1 MTSRFAYAA
10 AIAAF
15 IVGVRWGTGA
25 AGGSDSSCYM
35 NEARLFSRFTTHIE
49 QPLAASAPWP
59 RAAWTFTPAGHLP
72 SPSRADAIVP
82 MCPPGLPILMAVAR
96 WIHADLL
103 VVPLLGALAVWLTFV
118 LGRRIDSPL
127 TGAASAVLLACSP
140 IFLYQIVQPMTD
152 VPAAAWWVL
161 VAVLAI
167 DTQGRSRQSTQ
178 NPQNPQSKQIS
189 VSSARSA
196 FDVRTA
202 AAGLAAS
209 MAILTRPNLLPLA
222 IVVAIYLARL
232 KPSSYDRSR
241 RARALE
247 RVKESRTTQKPRNP
261 QRKML
266 EVFLRVLRVLRST
279 SYFFTRS
286 LAERPAASFC
296 AGLIPG
302 MVVLAL
308 LNWRMYGSPFA
319 SGYGSAADLFQL
331 TNAAPN
337 LERYVRWL
345 WQTHTPILA
354 LALVAP
360 FLVPRRAEA
369 WLALALAVATIALYL
384 PYRVFDDWWYI
395 RFLLPA
401 IPFLIVLSVAT
412 VARIADASNRN
423 ARQDRRAH
431 SPSAIS
437 ASSAVALGVM
447 AAVLGPWWVY
457 TARER
462 HAFDLRD
469 WERHFVDAGRF
480 ARDKLPSNA
489 AVLTVKHSGSVHYYS
504 QRPTVAW
511 DTLDPSSLDRTLEF
525 LRDRGLVPML
535 LLDTEEEPSFRT
547 KFGGSSAI
555 GRLDWPPMAR
565 VARTLRVYDPADR
578 ARYWSK
584 SPGR

>member
-1 MTSRFAYAA
+1 MTKILPALAIVAA
-10 AIAAF
+10 TAAF

-35 NEARLFSRFTTHIE
+35 NEARLFSRFTTHID

-72 SPSRADAIVP
+72 SPLRAGAIVP
-82 MCPPGLPILMAVAR
+82 MCPPGLPLFMAVAR

-118 LGRRIDSPL
+118 LGCRIDAPL

-152 VPAAAWWVL
+152 VPAAAWWLL
-161 VAVLAI
+161 VAVLAA
-167 DTQGRSRQSTQ
+167 GEEPR
-178 NPQNPQSKQIS
+178 P
-189 VSSARSA
+189 
-196 FDVRTA
+196 F
-202 AAGLAAS
+202 AAGVAAS

-222 IVVAIYLARL
+222 LLVGVYLARL
-232 KPSSYDRSR
+232 KPSPYEGSYSAKASAERGASDSRSPK
-241 RARALE
+241 A
-247 RVKESRTTQKPRNP
+247 
-261 QRKML
+261 
-266 EVFLRVLRVLRST
+266 
-279 SYFFTRS
+279 

-302 MVVLAL
+302 IIVLAL

-319 SGYGSAADLFQL
+319 SGYGSAADLFQVA
-331 TNAAPN
+331 NVAPN
-337 LERYVRWL
+337 LERYARWL
-345 WQTHTPILA
+345 WQSHTPILVF
-354 LALVAP
+354 ALVAP
-360 FLVPRRAEA
+360 FVVPRRAEA
-369 WLALALAVATIALYL
+369 WLALALAVVTIALYL

-401 IPFLIVLSVAT
+401 IPFLIGLSVAT
-412 VARIADASNRN
+412 VARIADAGNRK
-423 ARQDRRAH
+423 ARKDRRAT
-431 SPSAIS
+431 SLSAIS
-437 ASSAVALGVM
+437 ASSAVVLGVM
-447 AAVLGPWWVY
+447 VAVLGVWWVHI
-457 TARER
+457 ARER
-462 HAFDLRD
+462 HAFELRD
-469 WERHFVDAGRF
+469 WERHFIDAGRF
-480 ARDKLPSNA
+480 ASDKLPSNA

-525 LRDRGLVPML
+525 LRDRGLMPML
-535 LLDTEEEPSFRT
+535 LLDAEEEPLFRA
-547 KFGGSSAI
+547 KFGSSSAI

-578 ARYWSK
+578 ARYWSRT
-584 SPGR
+584 PDR